1 MLAVVEPEAA
11 GVVAVAVVEPVRRRP
26 VDLEVVA
33 EAAARLRVEA
43 EVGEVG
49 EVGEVAVLTDAD
61 SGQAARRPCSII
73 GLRTA
78 CLEAFLTSSA
88 AGTAGPAVRI
98 S

>member
-43 EVGEVG
+43 EVGEV
-49 EVGEVAVLTDAD
+49 AVLTDAD

-73 GLRTA
+73 GRERHALRH
-78 CLEAFLTSSA
+78 S
-88 AGTAGPAVRI
+88 
-98 S
+98 

>member
-49 EVGEVAVLTDAD
+49 EVAVLTDAD

-78 CLEAFLTSSA
+78 CLEAFLTSAA